1 MSSNRSSV
9 IPRICKSFSGV
20 FSRTSSERT
29 PKHFTM
35 ASAVLGP
42 MPRSNPDDRYGG
54 VQSFSLMRWD
64 NPYKI
69 ENISSGTPG
78 RTNPADKPFKPNN
91 VCNAISYR
99 SQVYR
104 LALKMRNAQRINYTM
119 KCTTIYCVC
128 QHIWHY
134 ILCLH
139 FAGNFYHGSRR
150 ADDAAELPAYS
161 RVSFMYST
169 SHTKHSL
176 CTLTNACA
184 IAMAIPLFRE

>member
-1 MSSNRSSV
+1 MVMGLPFFLRFILVVLLSV
-9 IPRICKSFSGV
+9 VYILKAIWLLSKKRKREQLRPV
-20 FSRTSSERT
+20 YTSSH
-29 PKHFTM
+29 P
-35 ASAVLGP
+35 P
-42 MPRSNPDDRYGG
+42 YGG
-54 VQSFSLMRWD
+54 VQSFSLMRWE

-69 ENISSGTPG
+69 DNISSGTPG

-104 LALKMRNAQRINYTM
+104 LALKMRNAQRINYTT

-128 QHIWHY
+128 QHIEHY
-134 ILCLH
+134 ILYLH
-139 FAGNFYHGSRR
+139 FAENFYHGSRR